1 MHPTDKSASV
11 TGIVYANSDHRHVGQ
26 GLTQTLHTKE
36 LLTKQQVASESF
48 KLLRDLRAKQVDRD
62 PSHGRLALHVGHQV
76 NPSKLVFKGN
86 T

>member
-11 TGIVYANSDHRHVGQ
+11 TRIVYANPDHRHVGQ

-48 KLLRDLRAKQVDRD
+48 KLLRVAFGIKSTLQNLYLKATHRVSTVVRCVA
-62 PSHGRLALHVGHQV
+62 
-76 NPSKLVFKGN
+76 FKYK
-86 T
+86 